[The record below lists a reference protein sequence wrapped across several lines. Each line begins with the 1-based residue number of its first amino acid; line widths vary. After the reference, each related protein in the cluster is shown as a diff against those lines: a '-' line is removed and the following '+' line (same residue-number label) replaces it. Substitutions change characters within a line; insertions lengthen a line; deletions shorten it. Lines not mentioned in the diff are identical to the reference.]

1 MKPLTII
8 TICFVMGVVFQH
20 AAISNDSNTQ
30 DYKKIT
36 FEDIIKDGKKWDNQL
51 IEIEGLYSEFREMG
65 PLLFKTQEDLRA
77 KKWKNGI
84 PLSTLEGIFVDV
96 KHNKPVVVRGR
107 LRLYKDDE
115 AKLYLAEI
123 NDISIIIG
131 KQPTS
136 REQPKKKEEQPKEK
150 AQRP

>member
-1 MKPLTII
+1 
-8 TICFVMGVVFQH
+8 MGVVFQH